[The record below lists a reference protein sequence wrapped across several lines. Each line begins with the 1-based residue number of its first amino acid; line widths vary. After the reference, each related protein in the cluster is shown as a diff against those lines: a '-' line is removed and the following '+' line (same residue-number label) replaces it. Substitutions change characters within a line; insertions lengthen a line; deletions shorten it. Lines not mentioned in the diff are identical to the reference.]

1 MEIKFFPK
9 LASSLAK
16 RVNQF
21 VLENFYT
28 EEERTPENLS
38 AEGEGFC
45 SLPKAW
51 LLVFEGDQMIGGI
64 KLYKR
69 KVMFN
74 TREVILG
81 GVGSVCTRADK
92 RNQGIATSMLKEAM
106 KILKK
111 WECDIAYLCANIE
124 ETGSLYGQVGFVP
137 LNKPY
142 TYHGRSG
149 KLHEGHNGMIA
160 LINSSSIFKEVLS
173 SKHRLHL
180 GQGNW

>member
-1 MEIKFFPK
+1 MEIEFFPELPAN
-9 LASSLAK
+9 LAESVD
-16 RVNQF
+16 RF
-21 VLENFYT
+21 VLDNFYT
-28 EEERTPENLS
+28 KEERTPENLT
-38 AEGEGFC
+38 AEEERFC
-45 SLPKAW
+45 SQPKAW
-51 LLVFEGDQMIGGI
+51 LLVFEGDQIIGGI
-64 KLYKR
+64 KLYRR

-74 TREVILG
+74 KREVILG
-81 GVGSVCTRADK
+81 GVGSVCTRIDK

-142 TYHGRSG
+142 TCYGRSG

-160 LINSSSIFKEVLS
+160 PLNSPSIFDEVLN
-173 SKHRLHL
+173 SKHKLHL
-180 GQGNW
+180 GKGNW

>member
-1 MEIKFFPK
+1 MKIQFFAK
-9 LASSLAK
+9 LSTNLAK
-16 RVNQF
+16 RVDQF
-21 VLENFYT
+21 VLEYFYT
-28 EEERTPENLS
+28 EEEKTPENLA
-38 AEGEGFC
+38 AEDESFC
-45 SLPKAW
+45 SQPRAW
-51 LLVFEGDQMIGGI
+51 LLVFEGDQIIGGI

-81 GVGSVCTRADK
+81 GVGSVCTRTDK
-92 RNQGIATSMLKEAM
+92 RNQGIATSMLKEAV

-124 ETGSLYGQVGFVP
+124 ETGSFYGHAGFVP
-137 LNKPY
+137 LPKPY

-160 LINSSSIFKEVLS
+160 LLNSSIIFEEVINS
-173 SKHRLHL
+173 KHKLHL

>member
-9 LASSLAK
+9 LSTNLAG

-21 VLENFYT
+21 RLENFYT
-28 EEERTPENLS
+28 EEERAPENLA
-38 AEGEGFC
+38 AEEESFC
-45 SLPKAW
+45 SQPKAW
-51 LLVFEGDQMIGGI
+51 LLVFEGDQII
-64 KLYKR
+64 STILLHER

-74 TREVILG
+74 KGEVNLG
-81 GVGSVCTRADK
+81 GVGSVCTRKDK
-92 RNQGIATSMLKEAM
+92 RNQGIATSMLKEAV

-142 TYHGRSG
+142 TCYGRSG

-160 LINSSSIFKEVLS
+160 PLNSSGIFEEVLS
-173 SKHRLHL
+173 SKDKLHL

>member
-1 MEIKFFPK
+1 MEIEFFPT
-9 LASSLAK
+9 LTSALAK

-28 EEERTPENLS
+28 EEERTPEHLA
-38 AEGEGFC
+38 AEEERFC
-45 SLPKAW
+45 SQPKAW
-51 LLVFEGDQMIGGI
+51 LLVFEGDQIIGGI
-64 KLYKR
+64 KLYRR

-74 TREVILG
+74 NRDVILG
-81 GVGSVCTRADK
+81 GVGSVCTRTDK

-124 ETGSLYGQVGFVP
+124 MGSFYGQVGFVP

-142 TYHGRSG
+142 TYCGRSG
-149 KLHEGHNGMIA
+149 KLHEGSKGMIA
-160 LINSSSIFKEVLS
+160 PLNSSSIFEEVLS
-173 SKHRLHL
+173 SEQKLHL
-180 GQGNW
+180 GKGDW